1 MLNLHTSHQVSP
13 DTISTEFI
21 PFETSHKIHRP
32 EEFQTAHKIP
42 DRSGFQ
48 RREDL
53 HQSMRSKEKPELDDQ
68 LGQLIAADIRNNI
81 EAKRLSEYEKYD
93 VEQVAT
99 TVEPATLTTMSPV
112 SVNEGL
118 IDLDDFPMLEEAG
131 SENKQ
136 TSRIQIK
143 KGPNGQD
150 YEYEYVYYYYD
161 EDEKSPGDDDV
172 IIGTSKKTTEPA
184 QTTPVPQS
192 SGKSR
197 YSSVDRGSSTAT
209 ERNEI
214 PSNGKGRSF
223 GASPPAPVSEEQ
235 VS

>member
-1 MLNLHTSHQVSP
+1 
-13 DTISTEFI
+13 
-21 PFETSHKIHRP
+21 
-32 EEFQTAHKIP
+32 
-42 DRSGFQ
+42 
-48 RREDL
+48 
-53 HQSMRSKEKPELDDQ
+53 MRSKEKPELDDQ

-93 VEQVAT
+93 VEPEAVAT
-99 TVEPATLTTMSPV
+99 TQEPPAPLTTMSPV

-143 KGPNGQD
+143 KGPNGQE

-184 QTTPVPQS
+184 STTSAPQTGSVG
-192 SGKSR
+192 GKSR
-197 YSSVDRGSSTAT
+197 YSSIERGSSTPT

-214 PSNGKGRSF
+214 QSNGKGRSH
-223 GASPPAPVSEEQ
+223 SPPAPVSEEI
-235 VS
+235 VSCNFSLWNFSCTTNMTKYLSIYIWFPM